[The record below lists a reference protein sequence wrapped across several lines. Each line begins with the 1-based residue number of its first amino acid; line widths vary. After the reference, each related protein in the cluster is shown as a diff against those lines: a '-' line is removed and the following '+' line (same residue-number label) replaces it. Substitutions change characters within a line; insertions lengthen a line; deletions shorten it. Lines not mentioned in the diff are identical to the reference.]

1 MGKLFFITIQVYKF
15 NLATTY
21 FLDASSSNMLQNF
34 DLYLTLGAPE
44 TQLPLDM
51 HGVNW
56 SVKLGLFSRRLNIEQ
71 KRPAKILKTY

>member
-1 MGKLFFITIQVYKF
+1 
-15 NLATTY
+15 
-21 FLDASSSNMLQNF
+21 MLQNF